1 MFEATNQSSIFSSQN
16 SISMVYTMNCPI
28 MFPILS
34 YIFPIMFPSFS
45 HQVPTKNIVFRCLAP
60 IFLLVL
66 SREWE
71 WSINSI
77 STSIITILIII
88 PFPHSLLSTSK
99 FFMFFPSPL
108 TAELQA
114 LARNTLCPTFACR
127 AWCETSRAA
136 AQRRWRAKEATQGAR
151 PNPSL
156 VQPVNMTK
164 SYSNK

>member
-99 FFMFFPSPL
+99 FFHGFSPALWPPS
-108 TAELQA
+108 
-114 LARNTLCPTFACR
+114 C
-127 AWCETSRAA
+127 
-136 AQRRWRAKEATQGAR
+136 RRWPETRCVPRSPNAPGAKPPGRRPSGADAPR
-151 PNPSL
+151 KRHKGPGRIHPWFSR
-156 VQPVNMTK
+156 
-164 SYSNK
+164 